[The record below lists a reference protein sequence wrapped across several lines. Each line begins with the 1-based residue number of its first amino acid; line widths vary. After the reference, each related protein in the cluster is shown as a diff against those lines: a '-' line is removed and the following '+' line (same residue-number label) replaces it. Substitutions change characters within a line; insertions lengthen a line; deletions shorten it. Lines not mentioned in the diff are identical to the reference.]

1 MCLSMYGVT
10 AKILVFAGDSGEMG
24 RLKVRIIEYREGPFV
39 DREKEE
45 EFLLDRFKHRPEKL
59 LFIYGPKSSGKT
71 TLMEYLVENVLEKD
85 KSFYVNYVNFRRYAI
100 VNYRDFLDI
109 YFKPIR
115 EEQKSWL
122 TRVVEKLPLNLG
134 LFRGSASLPVKG
146 VSFGLNI
153 ELYNQLRKNE
163 VDPFVVL
170 MDILRNIK
178 EKRQPILIL
187 DEVQTLQDIYMNRE
201 IKKRHLLTEFFNFL
215 VRLTKETHLAHVVVM
230 TSETLFLEKL
240 YNHSKLAKTSDFYKI
255 DHFDK
260 ETVRGWFEHEGIG
273 EENIFQ
279 LIWEYFGGA
288 AIDVVGA
295 IRVYKQK
302 GRKELENFLLD
313 EAKIYRGKISYF
325 IAEKLEELDEKRMF
339 KGILEEMLEQGFVV
353 RDNENNLQT
362 KVMNKAIE
370 YEFLFLNPREERIVF
385 NSQIVKKGA
394 ELLFKKG

>member
-1 MCLSMYGVT
+1 
-10 AKILVFAGDSGEMG
+10 
-24 RLKVRIIEYREGPFV
+24 
-39 DREKEE
+39 
-45 EFLLDRFKHRPEKL
+45 
-59 LFIYGPKSSGKT
+59 
-71 TLMEYLVENVLEKD
+71 
-85 KSFYVNYVNFRRYAI
+85 
-100 VNYRDFLDI
+100 
-109 YFKPIR
+109 
-115 EEQKSWL
+115 
-122 TRVVEKLPLNLG
+122 VVEKLPLNLG

-187 DEVQTLQDIYMNRE
+187 DEVQTLQDIYMNGE
-201 IKKRHLLTEFFNFL
+201 IKKKHLLTEFFNFL

-230 TSETLFLEKL
+230 TSETLFLEKI

-260 ETVRGWFEHEGIG
+260 ETVRGWFEYEGIG
-273 EENIFQ
+273 EENIFR

-295 IRVYKQK
+295 MRVYKQK
-302 GRKELENFLLD
+302 GRQELENFLLD
-313 EAKIYRGKISYF
+313 EAKIYRGKLSHF

-339 KGILEEMLEQGFVV
+339 KGILEEMLEQGFVI

-370 YEFLFLNPREERIVF
+370 HEFLFLNPREERIVF

-394 ELLFKKG
+394 ELLLKKG

>member
-1 MCLSMYGVT
+1 MYGVT

-134 LFRGSASLPVKG
+134 LFRGSASLPMKG

-178 EKRQPILIL
+178 AKRQPILIL
-187 DEVQTLQDIYMNRE
+187 DEVQTLQDIYMNGE

>member
-1 MCLSMYGVT
+1 
-10 AKILVFAGDSGEMG
+10 
-24 RLKVRIIEYREGPFV
+24 
-39 DREKEE
+39 
-45 EFLLDRFKHRPEKL
+45 
-59 LFIYGPKSSGKT
+59 
-71 TLMEYLVENVLEKD
+71 
-85 KSFYVNYVNFRRYAI
+85 
-100 VNYRDFLDI
+100 
-109 YFKPIR
+109 
-115 EEQKSWL
+115 
-122 TRVVEKLPLNLG
+122 
-134 LFRGSASLPVKG
+134 
-146 VSFGLNI
+146 
-153 ELYNQLRKNE
+153 
-163 VDPFVVL
+163 
-170 MDILRNIK
+170 
-178 EKRQPILIL
+178 L
-187 DEVQTLQDIYMNRE
+187 DEVQTLQDIYMNGE